1 MWNALKFLY
10 IGCETRATV
19 QIALISKPTIGRGEE
34 IGGLSNY
41 APTAKPLILV
51 AD

>member
-1 MWNALKFLY
+1 MDGSHFLQ
-10 IGCETRATV
+10 IGCETTATV

-34 IGGLSNY
+34 IGGLSDY

>member
-1 MWNALKFLY
+1 MAPKVLQ
-10 IGCETRATV
+10 IGCETTATV
-19 QIALISKPTIGRGEE
+19 QIALISKPTIGMGEE
-34 IGGLSNY
+34 IGGLSEY